1 MRWGWIL
8 GDGVALTLFVLVG
21 LQSHG
26 TLDEY
31 GLQRSLPPFLIG
43 WLLTA
48 LLLGVYRAQPPKW
61 ALPAAWLV
69 GVTVSIVLRNLFLG
83 RGLTGAISPVF
94 WGISLVG
101 VMLFTGLPRLIAS
114 LIQSRRKGALAR

>member
-43 WLLTA
+43 WFLTA
-48 LLLGVYRAQPPKW
+48 VPLGVYRAQPPKW
-61 ALPAAWLV
+61 ALPVAWVL
-69 GVTVSIVLRNLFLG
+69 GVTVSIALRNLFIG
-83 RGLTGAISPVF
+83 RGLLGAISPVF

-101 VMLFTGLPRLIAS
+101 VALFTGLPRLAAY
-114 LIQSRRKGALAR
+114 LIHRRCQEAPTR